1 MIRNLLFT
9 AFSIICL
16 AQGNTQAKRFVFM
29 EHFTNSRCGVCAGS
43 NPGYYNLLNNY
54 KGHYHHISIHPPIPY
69 SACLLYQANKD
80 DQSQRSNFYNILGT
94 PTIVFNGQTKKSAS
108 GVNASFL
115 DAEIKK
121 ESAIQIVVSETGS
134 NSKNAKIEIK
144 TIGQKPGGKY
154 RLYVAITE
162 RVLNYA
168 SPNGEKVHYDV
179 FRDFASAVTGDD
191 VDLADQGGSVVKSYQ
206 YLIQPSWDEKEMY
219 VIAWVQD
226 ESTKEVLN
234 SGTKF
239 DVVSSTE
246 QLKQLNFSI
255 QPNPV
260 QGKLNI
266 YFPNNSN
273 KNARLVIT
281 NLLGRE
287 IARTPLNLQNNSFE
301 MNVQHFEKGI
311 YFAKIESGGL
321 SLTKKWVKQ

>member
-1 MIRNLLFT
+1 MIRKLLLT
-9 AFSIICL
+9 ALSLIFL
-16 AQGNTQAKRFVFM
+16 AQGYTQAKRFVFM

-43 NPGYYNLLNNY
+43 NPAYYNLLNNY

-115 DAEIKK
+115 DSEIKK
-121 ESAIQIVVSETGS
+121 ESAIQLVVSETGS
-134 NSKNAKIEIK
+134 NSKNAIIEIK

-179 FRDFASAVTGDD
+179 FRDFASAVNGDEI
-191 VDLADQGGSVVKSYQ
+191 DLADQGGSIVKSYQ
-206 YLIQPSWDEKEMY
+206 YLIQPSWNEKEMY
-219 VIAWVQD
+219 IIAWVQD
-226 ESTKEVLN
+226 ETTKEVIN

-239 DVVSSTE
+239 DVVSSTD

-260 QGKLNI
+260 QGKLNVH
-266 YFPNNSN
+266 FPNSTN

-287 IARTPLNLQNNSFE
+287 IVRTQLNLQNNSFE